1 MASGRRALLLAGCSI
16 GLGTLAAS
24 DVAGREAALRR
35 TVGAPV
41 PVVVAARDLRAGERL
56 GPRVLAVREVPVR
69 YAPRSRYGSPEALAG
84 LRAGV
89 AIAAGT
95 DIQRALLGTGDYAP
109 VAAGERVTQLV
120 AIGDRETVVPGVGV
134 DVVVTRDRGPGAG
147 RAMLALQDAEVLAV
161 RPAPAGQHDD
171 GQPRVSVALRTTAAQ
186 AVALAEAQ
194 DFARELRLLPRAHAD
209 HQRLRNSAGV
219 P

>member
-1 MASGRRALLLAGCSI
+1 MRPGRRALLLSGCSI
-16 GLGTLAAS
+16 GLGTLAAA

-35 TVGAPV
+35 AVGAPV
-41 PVVVAARDLRAGERL
+41 AVVVAGRDLRAGERL
-56 GPRVLAVREVPVR
+56 GPRVLAIRMVPAR

-95 DIQRALLGTGDYAP
+95 DIQRALLAADAAVP
-109 VAAGERVTQLV
+109 VAAGERVAQIV
-120 AIGDRETVVPGVGV
+120 AIGDRDTIVPGIGV

-147 RAMLALQDAEVLAV
+147 RATVALQDAEVLAV
-161 RPAPAGQHDD
+161 RPAPPGSHDD

-194 DFARELRLLPRAHAD
+194 DFARELRLLPRSQDD
-209 HQRLRNSAGV
+209 HNRLRTAATV